1 MYRMR
6 WEVGL
11 SSQITVELLGSILID
26 GEIMKDRPSIA
37 YIHEF
42 FGDSSPPEQFH
53 SMIDCSLIL
62 PGYEGAVL
70 SDECEGN
77 CLTWE
82 RYGRA
87 VAEAIQS
94 IHLPFTLVGNSMGA
108 MVAMYAAMNTS
119 LIDKIILYRIPRFG
133 EARLSL
139 RRKYQEISHSIT
151 DENTYTK
158 FLVSINEHTDP
169 SVIRVLEKTKWNIA
183 KKLYEGASLSD
194 LDLTVLHQ
202 IKQSVILVE
211 HDFKKD
217 HLHPKEAY
225 DLLQSLL
232 VKF

>member
-1 MYRMR
+1 
-6 WEVGL
+6 L
-11 SSQITVELLGSILID
+11 PSQITISLLGSILID

-82 RYGRA
+82 RYGGA

-94 IHLPFTLVGNSMGA
+94 IQSPFTLVGNSMGA
-108 MVAMYAAMNTS
+108 MVAIYAAMNTS

-133 EARLSL
+133 EARLSV
-139 RRKYQEISHSIT
+139 RKKYQEISHSIT
-151 DENTYTK
+151 DENTYTQ
-158 FLVSINEHTDP
+158 FLKAINEHTDP
-169 SVIRVLEKTKWNIA
+169 SVMRVLEKTRWNIA
-183 KKLYEGASLSD
+183 RKLYDGASLSD
-194 LDLTVLHQ
+194 LDPTVLHQ
-202 IKQSVILVE
+202 MQQSVILVE
-211 HDFKKD
+211 HDFKED
-217 HLHPKEAY
+217 YLHPKEAY
-225 DLLQSLL
+225 HSLQSLL
-232 VKF
+232 AKF